1 MGPLG
6 FCTELGRAHAVA
18 RSSPNTPP
26 DFFNVSQALF
36 ACLSVIIGLLTLIV
50 GLLQLRRY
58 RKRHVPNEESPVFE
72 LEAGYSRVSESCI
85 FSVSEV
91 INYHPGVTSKPCL
104 CDERRDVHGRK
115 QRALLTVRCLASAT
129 SPYILTWIRQRISGL
144 YDDLG

>member
-1 MGPLG
+1 MP
-6 FCTELGRAHAVA
+6 
-18 RSSPNTPP
+18 
-26 DFFNVSQALF
+26 QALF